1 MTQYFHDMLAPAI
14 RTVPDWPI
22 DGVQFRDIT
31 PVLQDPTRYRVLI
44 DTFVHRYIGEQIDV
58 VAGIDAR
65 GFILG
70 APVAYALNTA
80 FTPIRKAGKLPADTL
95 SESYSLEYGEA
106 TLELNRDAFAPG
118 SRVLL
123 VDDLI
128 ATGGTLGAA
137 ITLIHALQGE
147 LVEIAAL
154 AKIDALGGAQRLE
167 EQGLRYFT
175 LLDF

>member
-1 MTQYFHDMLAPAI
+1 MTDYFHDALAPAI

-22 DGVQFRDIT
+22 EGVQFRDIT
-31 PVLQDPTRYRVLI
+31 PLLQDPVKYRLLI
-44 DTFVHRYIGEQIDV
+44 DTFVHRYISEKIDV

-80 FTPIRKAGKLPADTL
+80 FTPIRKADKLPAETL
-95 SESYSLEYGEA
+95 AQSYTLEYGEA
-106 TLELNRDAFAPG
+106 TLEINRDAFAPG
-118 SRVLL
+118 ARVLL

-137 ITLIHALQGE
+137 VRLIQSLDGD

-154 AKIDALGGAQRLE
+154 AKIDGLGGAQRLADD
-167 EQGLRYFT
+167 GLRFYT

>member
-1 MTQYFHDMLAPAI
+1 MSNYFHDELAPAI

-22 DGVQFRDIT
+22 EGVAFRDIT
-31 PVLQDPTRYRVLI
+31 PLLQDASRYRVLI
-44 DTFVHRYIGEQIDV
+44 DTFVHRYIGDHIDV

-80 FTPIRKAGKLPADTL
+80 FTPIRKAGKLPASTA
-95 SESYSLEYGEA
+95 SASYTMEYAEA
-106 TLELNRDAFAPG
+106 TLEINLDAFSPG
-118 SRVLL
+118 ARILL

-137 ITLIHALQGE
+137 VKLIRALEGE

-154 AKIDALGGAQRLE
+154 AKIDALGGAKTLD

-175 LLDF
+175 LMDF

>member
-1 MTQYFHDMLAPAI
+1 MTGYFHDALEPAI

-22 DGVQFRDIT
+22 EGVQFRDIT
-31 PVLQDPTRYRVLI
+31 PVLQDPARYRVLI
-44 DTFVHRYIGEQIDV
+44 DAFVHRYIGQNIDV
-58 VAGIDAR
+58 VAGVDAR

-80 FTPIRKAGKLPADTL
+80 FTPIRKAGKLPAETL
-95 SESYSLEYGEA
+95 SQSYTLEYGEA
-106 TLELNRDAFAPG
+106 ALEINTDAFAPG
-118 SRVLL
+118 ARVLL

-128 ATGGTLGAA
+128 ATGGTLAA
-137 ITLIHALQGE
+137 AVTMIKALDGD

-154 AKIDALGGAQRLE
+154 AKIDALGGAERMRE
-167 EQGLRYFT
+167 MGLDVFT